1 MSNPDKPPVDRRG
14 FLKNAAAGAAAF
26 AAQASA
32 ASPQQ
37 GSSTEPQVTAQ
48 TAAPLAKPEPPTSP
62 GMQAESLERPGSDFM
77 LDVIRTLGI
86 EYVFAMPGSSFAG
99 LHESI
104 LNYGGN
110 KNPEFITCMHEESSV
125 AMANGYA
132 KIEGKP
138 VLVCAHGT
146 VGLQHA
152 SMAIY
157 DAFCDHVPVYIL
169 LGNTLDAT
177 RRASEVIWVHSV
189 QDAAAMVRDFTKWDD
204 TPASLPHFAESAMR
218 AYKIAMTPPM
228 APVILVADSNMQD
241 QPIPRGTN
249 LRIPKM
255 TVTSPPQGDSGAVA
269 EAAKMLVAAENPVI
283 VASRAART
291 PEGVRLLTELAETL
305 QAGVIDQHRR
315 MNFPTRHPLNQ
326 TMRAAP
332 AGKPVAVPAGM
343 NADVILGLESSDY
356 FGTVRQLSG
365 TPQPKLISIS
375 SSDLFLK
382 SNYQNFQRYRE
393 VDLAM
398 AADAEATLPALIEAV
413 KRLLTDDR
421 KRFLEA
427 RGVKLAEA
435 SRAAQE
441 KARTDASYGWDAS
454 PISTS
459 RLAAELWD
467 QIRNEDWSLVS
478 ESFWIREW
486 PLRLWDFTKHYQYIG
501 GAGGEGVGYGAPAT
515 IGAALANKKHGRLSV
530 AIQPDGDL
538 MCANGVLWT
547 AAHHRIPLLTLMH
560 NNRAYHQE
568 VMGLQILANERNRGV
583 DRVHIGT
590 TIREPN
596 IDYAKLAQSMGV
608 RAEGPISDPKDLAAA
623 IRRGIEVV
631 KGGDPY
637 LIDVLTQPR

>member
-1 MSNPDKPPVDRRG
+1 
-14 FLKNAAAGAAAF
+14 
-26 AAQASA
+26 
-32 ASPQQ
+32 
-37 GSSTEPQVTAQ
+37 
-48 TAAPLAKPEPPTSP
+48 
-62 GMQAESLERPGSDFM
+62 MQAQSLERPGSDFM
-77 LDVIRTLGI
+77 VDVIKSLGI

-99 LHESI
+99 FHESI
-104 LNYGGN
+104 INYGGN
-110 KNPEFITCMHEESSV
+110 KNPEYITCMHEESSV

-157 DAFCDHVPVYIL
+157 DAFCDHVPIYMMI
-169 LGNTLDAT
+169 GNTLDAT
-177 RRASEVIWVHSV
+177 RRGNEVIWVHSV

-228 APVILVADSNMQD
+228 APVILVADSEMQD
-241 QPIPRGTN
+241 RPIPPGTD

-255 TVTSPPQGDSGAVA
+255 TVASPPQGDSGAVA
-269 EAAKMLVAAENPVI
+269 EAARMLVDAENPVI

-291 PEGVRLLTELAETL
+291 PDGVKLLVELAETL

-332 AGKPVAVPAGM
+332 GKPAAVPAGM
-343 NADVILGLESSDY
+343 NPDVILGLESSDFY
-356 FGTVRQLSG
+356 GTVRQLRG
-365 TPQPKLISIS
+365 ANPPKLISIS
-375 SSDLFLK
+375 SSDLYLK

-421 KRFLEA
+421 RRALQS

-435 SRAAQE
+435 SRTAQE
-441 KARTDASYGWDAS
+441 KARADAAYGWDAS
-454 PISTS
+454 PISTA
-459 RLAAELWD
+459 RMAAELWD

-478 ESFWIREW
+478 ETFWVREW

-501 GAGGEGVGYGAPAT
+501 GAGGEGVGYLAPAT

-530 AIQPDGDL
+530 AIQTDGDL

-568 VMGLQILANERNRGV
+568 VMGLQILANERNRGI

-590 TIREPN
+590 KIDQPN

-608 RAEGPISDPKDLAAA
+608 RAEGPVSDPRDLGPA
-623 IRRGIEVV
+623 IKRGIEAV
-631 KGGDPY
+631 KSGEPY